1 MLHINFDS
9 LSALIL
15 FLLFLHLH
23 TDDADFPANPWP
35 NELRHRSTGSGDE
48 AKKRSV
54 FYLRKDG
61 VTTEDEALEHPEDDD
76 HAFFAKVNPLFP
88 ARLLSASA
96 NGRECMFD
104 DWQIAEISALAAII
118 VYC

>member
-1 MLHINFDS
+1 M
-9 LSALIL
+9 
-15 FLLFLHLH
+15 
-23 TDDADFPANPWP
+23 
-35 NELRHRSTGSGDE
+35 RHRSTGSGDE
-48 AKKRSV
+48 TKKRSV

-61 VTTEDEALEHPEDDD
+61 ATTEDEALEHPEDDD
-76 HAFFAKVNPLFP
+76 HAFFAKVNPLSGSPFVC
-88 ARLLSASA
+88 LCA

>member
-1 MLHINFDS
+1 MSIHYQPSSSSSSSSTF
-9 LSALIL
+9 
-15 FLLFLHLH
+15 
-23 TDDADFPANPWP
+23 TDDGDFPA
-35 NELRHRSTGSGDE
+35 NELRHRSTGSGDD

-61 VTTEDEALEHPEDDD
+61 ATTEDEALEHPEDDD

-88 ARLLSASA
+88 ARLLSASVA

-104 DWQIAEISALAAII
+104 DWQIADIDSALAAII
-118 VYC
+118 VNC